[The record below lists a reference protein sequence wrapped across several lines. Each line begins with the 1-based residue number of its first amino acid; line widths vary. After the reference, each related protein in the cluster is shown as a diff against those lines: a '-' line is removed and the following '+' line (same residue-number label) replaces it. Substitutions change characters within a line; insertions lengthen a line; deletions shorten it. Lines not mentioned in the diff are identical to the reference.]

1 MKKKVAW
8 ITDTAALLDSTFI
21 EKHNIYVLP
30 LNIVFEDGAFKETID
45 MTHDE
50 FYDKLRTA
58 KIHPKTSQP
67 PIGEMVQLYEDLKA
81 KGYDCAVAVH
91 TSSELSGTYNS
102 SQTASKIANFKVYS
116 IDSKIGSY
124 PMVKMLEVGKH
135 MIEANHDIEEVV
147 THIENM
153 TNNSELSF
161 IPSSLTQLHKS
172 GRVSGTQAFLSNL
185 LNIKVVIS
193 FDNGKVVM
201 KEKVRADKRAK
212 KYVMNLL
219 RKDMKISNVPE
230 VAVINCNNTTDART
244 WKEELLLEFPKLK
257 VIVLPLSACV
267 GVHAGEGTTGLSWV
281 RY

>member
-1 MKKKVAW
+1 MQKKVAW
-8 ITDTAALLDSTFI
+8 ITDTAALLDPTFI

-30 LNIVFEDGAFKETID
+30 LNIVFEDGAFKETIE

-50 FYDKLRTA
+50 FYDKLRKA
-58 KIHPKTSQP
+58 KVHPKTSQP

-102 SQTASKIANFKVYS
+102 SQTASKMANFQVYS

-124 PMVKMLEVGKH
+124 PMVKMLEVGKRL
-135 MIEANHDIEEVV
+135 MEENYDIEEVV
-147 THIENM
+147 AHIENM

-172 GRVSGTQAFLSNL
+172 GRVSGTKAFLSNL

-212 KYVMNLL
+212 NYVMNLL
-219 RKDMKISNVPE
+219 RNDMKISKVPE
-230 VAVINCNNTTDART
+230 VAVINCNNAIDART
-244 WKEELLLEFPKLK
+244 WKEELLQEFPKLK
-257 VIVLPLSACV
+257 VVVLPLSACV